1 MLFIE
6 GHCPHCN
13 EKRGFNLFNVSEYR
27 TQLSARESSTEGEA
41 GLPAKKTPY

>member
-13 EKRGFNLFNVSEYR
+13 EKRGFNLFAVSDYR
-27 TQLSARESSTEGEA
+27 AKRSDAELKNLQHNYRREK
-41 GLPAKKTPY
+41 P